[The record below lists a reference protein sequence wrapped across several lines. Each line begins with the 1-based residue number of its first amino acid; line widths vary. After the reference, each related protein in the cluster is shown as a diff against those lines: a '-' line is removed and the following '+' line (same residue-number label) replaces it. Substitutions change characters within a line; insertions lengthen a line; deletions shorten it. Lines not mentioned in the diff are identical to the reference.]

1 MEFKTCLVLAT
12 ALCLGFVGPQKSSH
26 PPYACQCLMEVS
38 ERDECEFSS
47 ENITA
52 EQCTANGCCFD
63 ASMIDVPWCFKPS
76 GERASVT
83 YARKMIPPEER
94 KDCGYQGITRKRCK
108 RIGCCFD
115 LKASGAPT
123 CFHPPVN
130 DASQHCVME
139 GSARLECGYPSITA
153 EECQAKGCCF
163 NSYDI
168 NTRWCFHPL
177 SDTVPARLCGMAPK
191 RRVSCGAPGIS
202 ADECMAK
209 GCCYEH
215 YQYAKTVPWCFQ
227 PYEKQG
233 NYYMFNLLDNLISAI
248 AKLYWFDSHSS
259 VRQESLTP
267 GQRTIA
273 TPWSVGNQAEQEAE
287 IIWHTLVTW
296 DNHEFCL
303 LTAKCRCDVDPHK
316 RSNCGPPGI
325 TPQECEN
332 KGCCF
337 NSTVPGVPWCF
348 KPTKSKCRCDV
359 DPHKRSNCGPPGIT
373 PQECENKGCCF
384 NSTVPGVPWCFK
396 PTKSKCRCNVD
407 PRKRCNC
414 GPPGITPQ
422 ECENKGCCFNST
434 VPGVPWCFKPTP
446 PKYRKV
452 CPTDV
457 KLRKNCG
464 YPGIPAD
471 KCAKRKCCFD
481 SKPPGVPWCFF
492 NIIVEEEC

>member
-1 MEFKTCLVLAT
+1 MDVALMHRCLT
-12 ALCLGFVGPQKSSH
+12 SP
-26 PPYACQCLMEVS
+26 
-38 ERDECEFSS
+38 
-47 ENITA
+47 
-52 EQCTANGCCFD
+52 
-63 ASMIDVPWCFKPS
+63 
-76 GERASVT
+76 ASVT

-94 KDCGYQGITRKRCK
+94 KECGYQGITRKRCK

-202 ADECMAK
+202 ADECMVK

-215 YQYAKTVPWCFQ
+215 YQYAKTQNANVT
-227 PYEKQG
+227 
-233 NYYMFNLLDNLISAI
+233 LIPTNDPTVDLPGSLPRN
-248 AKLYWFDSHSS
+248 AKIKDVASIQQC
-259 VRQESLTP
+259 QESL
-267 GQRTIA
+267 GA
-273 TPWSVGNQAEQEAE
+273 LNQQN
-287 IIWHTLVTW
+287 LKKNDLPYMVTW
-296 DNHEFCL
+296 DNYEFCL
-303 LTAKCRCDVDPHK
+303 LTAKCRCNIDPHK

-325 TPQECEN
+325 T
-332 KGCCF
+332 
-337 NSTVPGVPWCF
+337 S
-348 KPTKSKCRCDV
+348 
-359 DPHKRSNCGPPGIT
+359 
-373 PQECENKGCCF
+373 
-384 NSTVPGVPWCFK
+384 
-396 PTKSKCRCNVD
+396 
-407 PRKRCNC
+407 
-414 GPPGITPQ
+414 Q

-481 SKPPGVPWCFF
+481 SNPPGVPWCFF
-492 NIIVEEEC
+492 HIIVEEGKEQVCNNPLKETHAKILSGIQYSIDFHCE

>member
-1 MEFKTCLVLAT
+1 MEFKTSLVLAT

-63 ASMIDVPWCFKPS
+63 ASVPDVPWCFKPS

-83 YARKMIPPEER
+83 YARKMIPPQER
-94 KDCGYQGITRKRCK
+94 KECGYQGITRKRCK

-139 GSARLECGYPSITA
+139 GSARLECGYPGITA

-177 SDTVPARLCGMAPK
+177 SDTVPERLCGMAPK

-227 PYEKQG
+227 TYENK
-233 NYYMFNLLDNLISAI
+233 
-248 AKLYWFDSHSS
+248 
-259 VRQESLTP
+259 T
-267 GQRTIA
+267 
-273 TPWSVGNQAEQEAE
+273 
-287 IIWHTLVTW
+287 
-296 DNHEFCL
+296 
-303 LTAKCRCDVDPHK
+303 KCRCHVDPHK
-316 RSNCGPPGI
+316 RNNCGPPGI
-325 TPQECEN
+325 TRQ
-332 KGCCF
+332 
-337 NSTVPGVPWCF
+337 
-348 KPTKSKCRCDV
+348 
-359 DPHKRSNCGPPGIT
+359 
-373 PQECENKGCCF
+373 Q
-384 NSTVPGVPWCFK
+384 
-396 PTKSKCRCNVD
+396 
-407 PRKRCNC
+407 
-414 GPPGITPQ
+414 
-422 ECENKGCCFNST
+422 CENKGCCFNST

-446 PKYRKV
+446 PKSKCRCDVDPHKRTNCGPPGITRQQCENKGCCFNSTVPGVPWCFKPNPPKYKKV

-464 YPGIPAD
+464 YPGIPAHE
-471 KCAKRKCCFD
+471 CAKRKCCFE

-492 NIIVEEEC
+492 HVNVEDEC